1 MCSVLLLSFI
11 TVVYKGVDHLVP
23 GYSYLSWAASRNPD
37 DVNASMHDDNFF
49 YLLCTSMF
57 GGFHIVWMW
66 FSCYL
71 YCAPPHTHTHTKIPL
86 HPWFPSDQQIFHRL
100 ERRWWMQMSVYTA
113 CDTCCD
119 GAWIQERVV
128 QPTLPTVGEKHRGSE
143 LSMKADLPAPTTLL
157 SKLFIAT
164 GTATESKHNGT

>member
-1 MCSVLLLSFI
+1 MLLSFI

-71 YCAPPHTHTHTKIPL
+71 YFVPPKKL
-86 HPWFPSDQQIFHRL
+86 HPTPDSPAINKFSIDWSEEDECKWVSIRPVIHAVTGHEYKS
-100 ERRWWMQMSVYTA
+100 
-113 CDTCCD
+113 
-119 GAWIQERVV
+119 
-128 QPTLPTVGEKHRGSE
+128 TLFSPPLPMVGEKHRGSE